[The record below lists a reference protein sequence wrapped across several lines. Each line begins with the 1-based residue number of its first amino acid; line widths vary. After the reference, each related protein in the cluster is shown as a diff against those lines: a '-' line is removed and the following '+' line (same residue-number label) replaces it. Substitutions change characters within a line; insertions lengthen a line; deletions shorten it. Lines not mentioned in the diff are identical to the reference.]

1 MGKYISSND
10 VIFNNIFAC
19 LNWGLYIIM
28 AHLNKHIKIL
38 AEKLVKTVNEEDNDY
53 DAVEEIHDILMDEML
68 GTTIRLD
75 VIKYL
80 LMDFIKSKR
89 KNENNIRI

>member
-1 MGKYISSND
+1 MPY
-10 VIFNNIFAC
+10 
-19 LNWGLYIIM
+19 
-28 AHLNKHIKIL
+28 LNKHIKIL
-38 AEKLVKTVNEEDNDY
+38 AEKLVETVNEEDNDY

-68 GTTIRLD
+68 GTAIRLD

>member
-1 MGKYISSND
+1 MPY
-10 VIFNNIFAC
+10 
-19 LNWGLYIIM
+19 
-28 AHLNKHIKIL
+28 LNKHIKIL
-38 AEKLVKTVNEEDNDY
+38 AEKLVETVNEEDNDY